1 MKWTAPAAPASRYG
15 RHVADVASRRPHE
28 VTDRPRAFGEAVQ
41 VAHAAEYAAI
51 RMGRNGRTAATH
63 RIEVSHGGAGP
74 FNAATGGPTL
84 DESGHSSGTACH
96 FENNMNRL
104 TSKAVFHFAA
114 VLILLGAVM
123 VLVMLTSPS
132 VISMETATLLIGVL
146 MIAIA
151 SFAGL

>member
-1 MKWTAPAAPASRYG
+1 MKWTAAAAAESRHG

-28 VTDRPRAFGEAVQ
+28 VTERLRAFGEAVQ
-41 VAHAAEYAAI
+41 VAHAAEYGAI
-51 RMGRNGRTAATH
+51 RRAQWADGRNSQDRGFAR
-63 RIEVSHGGAGP
+63 GAGP
-74 FNAATGGPTL
+74 FNAAPGGPTL
-84 DESGHSSGTACH
+84 AESGHSSATVCR

-104 TSKAVFHFAA
+104 TSKVVFRSAA
-114 VLILLGAVM
+114 VLILLGALM

-132 VISMETATLLIGVL
+132 AISMETATLLIGVL